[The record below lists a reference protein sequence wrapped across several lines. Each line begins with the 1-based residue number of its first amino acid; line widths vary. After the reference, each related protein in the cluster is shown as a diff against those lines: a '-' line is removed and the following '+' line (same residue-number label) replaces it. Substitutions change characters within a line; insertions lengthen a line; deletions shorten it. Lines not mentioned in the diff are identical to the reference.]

1 MKSSTPPAAA
11 DVIPGNCF
19 GTFKLPDE
27 VFFVTER
34 AVGSNLWTTDGR
46 KLIDFVLGSGP
57 MMIGHAHPRVV
68 AAIQEQAT
76 RGTTYYAMNDV
87 ALRLAARITEL
98 VPCAEAV
105 KFVSDGAEATFY
117 SLRLARAFTARDLV
131 LKFEGG
137 YHGHHDYAL
146 HGFNP
151 PRGVNY
157 PAARPD
163 SAGIPAAVSS
173 TMLIAPYN
181 DLDATTQLAESVADR
196 LAAIIVE
203 PIQRSMLPRAGFLS
217 GLRDLCNRIGAL
229 LVFDEVVTGF
239 RIALGGAQEAFAVEP
254 DLCALG
260 KVIGGGLPLAAV
272 AGRRDVLELTIP
284 GRANDG
290 RSVFLSG
297 TLNGNPLAAAAGL
310 ATLDII
316 VEEDAPAR
324 LNEIGTA
331 LTNGFSECARK
342 LSVPLQMI
350 GPPAFPDPVFGQG
363 EIHDFRSYMASNR
376 QAAKQFGIELLKH
389 DMFVHPASK
398 LYVSTVHTDEQIELA
413 CEAAYNAMRTVRDN
427 GLLG

>member
-1 MKSSTPPAAA
+1 
-11 DVIPGNCF
+11 
-19 GTFKLPDE
+19 
-27 VFFVTER
+27 
-34 AVGSNLWTTDGR
+34 
-46 KLIDFVLGSGP
+46 
-57 MMIGHAHPRVV
+57 
-68 AAIQEQAT
+68 
-76 RGTTYYAMNDV
+76 
-87 ALRLAARITEL
+87 
-98 VPCAEAV
+98 
-105 KFVSDGAEATFY
+105 
-117 SLRLARAFTARDLV
+117 
-131 LKFEGG
+131 
-137 YHGHHDYAL
+137 
-146 HGFNP
+146 
-151 PRGVNY
+151 VNY

-173 TMLIAPYN
+173 TMLIARYN